1 MALVAFDLHDVHL
14 SRYAGIPRGDVEKDR
29 RALMWRKPSRALNV
43 ISRGV
48 IARECT
54 PAFSQ
59 TVWWEELAPMIHR
72 KRKAAV

>member
-1 MALVAFDLHDVHL
+1 MALVAFDLQTRILVG
-14 SRYAGIPRGDVEKDR
+14 ARGDVEKDR
-29 RALMWRKPSRALNV
+29 RALMWRKPSRALTV

-59 TVWWEELAPMIHR
+59 AAWGEELAPMIHR